1 MLLNRKKVLK
11 QSLIRAFKAW
21 LDVYLNNSRFFVLS
35 VGVTNMPR
43 LKPGAKSLSFI
54 LAWPS
59 MSGNKGKA
67 TDWLRLAYSTDTPP
81 PIDI

>member
-1 MLLNRKKVLK
+1 
-11 QSLIRAFKAW
+11 
-21 LDVYLNNSRFFVLS
+21 
-35 VGVTNMPR
+35 MPR